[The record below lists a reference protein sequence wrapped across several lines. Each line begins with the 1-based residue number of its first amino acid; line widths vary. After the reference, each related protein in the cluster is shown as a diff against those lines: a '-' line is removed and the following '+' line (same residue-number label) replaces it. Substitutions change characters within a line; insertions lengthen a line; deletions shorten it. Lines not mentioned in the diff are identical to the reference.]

1 MIRQLKT
8 LYANCFRVF
17 TSHSV
22 YEYSLGKNNKRVL
35 INNVAAL
42 VPAVAMAGVSAVGM
56 RRTKR
61 GKSSQGFPLVKSIN
75 IIEFNATCI
84 ESVVETHTFNMSTW
98 ATEICYVSIH
108 HFGKSDF

>member
-1 MIRQLKT
+1 MKALSHEYVAIDKNSSGGLRKISTDALIRQLKT

-61 GKSSQGFPLVKSIN
+61 GKSTESRVEDFSKVK
-75 IIEFNATCI
+75 
-84 ESVVETHTFNMSTW
+84 
-98 ATEICYVSIH
+98 
-108 HFGKSDF
+108 